1 MSGYQF
7 AHVDGYG
14 RKGGMNSKTKKR
26 VLSMSEIAA
35 EAERHPDAIPHIE
48 KPLPPIL
55 LFGVMPSEVVKEAE
69 EWAKT
74 AKDAIG
80 RKLRIDGMCMDAGV
94 VSFPADRIDEWPAY
108 RDEAIEWLKKKYG
121 DNLKSVVEHTDE
133 PYPHIHFYVVPKK
146 GEKFDSIHEGYAAMN
161 AVPKE
166 SPRIDRKTAFGVAM
180 TAWQDEVYLAFGLKY
195 GLARTGPRRQ
205 RLTRAEWQEQQKA
218 YRLLGKA
225 AGNAKVKLDPKE
237 MKAILESVKPTH
249 KAGFMGKG
257 EDLYTLDEVKEI
269 VNAAALYTRREQ
281 YNAKMDFVAAA
292 AKADAEINAEAL
304 QELGSLKKQVTVLS
318 NTITKKD
325 EEITRLE
332 AENRKQYQQLF
343 NAREKVLSVDDRVSK
358 AEARATEQEE
368 RANRLAHS
376 LNELEEEHAAL
387 KRELRS
393 EPTYLKKGM

>member
-1 MSGYQF
+1 MKQSSGL
-7 AHVDGYG
+7 
-14 RKGGMNSKTKKR
+14 K
-26 VLSMSEIAA
+26 
-35 EAERHPDAIPHIE
+35 
-48 KPLPPIL
+48 
-55 LFGVMPSEVVKEAE
+55 EVRRQLE
-69 EWAKT
+69 
-74 AKDAIG
+74 
-80 RKLRIDGMCMDAGV
+80 
-94 VSFPADRIDEWPAY
+94 
-108 RDEAIEWLKKKYG
+108 
-121 DNLKSVVEHTDE
+121 SVVEHTDE

-180 TAWQDEVYLAFGLKY
+180 QSWQDEVYLAFGLKF

>member
-1 MSGYQF
+1 
-7 AHVDGYG
+7 
-14 RKGGMNSKTKKR
+14 
-26 VLSMSEIAA
+26 MSEIAA

-69 EWAKT
+69 EWAQT

-121 DNLKSVVEHTDE
+121 DNLKSIVEHTDE

-218 YRLLGKA
+218 YRLLGKT

-304 QELGSLKKQVTVLS
+304 RELGSLKNQVVELKQTIIKKEASINDLQASFDKRGTAIS
-318 NTITKKD
+318 NAAHQVKQ
-325 EEITRLE
+325 LE
-332 AENRKQYQQLF
+332 AQLDNALTLSVEWRTKYQQEHVKANGL
-343 NAREKVLSVDDRVSK
+343 ARDLSDKED
-358 AEARATEQEE
+358 
-368 RANRLAHS
+368 
-376 LNELEEEHAAL
+376 ELREL
-387 KRELRS
+387 KREHGLDTGLPKFGR
-393 EPTYLKKGM
+393 

>member
-1 MSGYQF
+1 MHGCRCCVFS
-7 AHVDGYG
+7 
-14 RKGGMNSKTKKR
+14 
-26 VLSMSEIAA
+26 
-35 EAERHPDAIPHIE
+35 
-48 KPLPPIL
+48 
-55 LFGVMPSEVVKEAE
+55 
-69 EWAKT
+69 
-74 AKDAIG
+74 
-80 RKLRIDGMCMDAGV
+80 
-94 VSFPADRIDEWPAY
+94 ADRIDEWPAY

-218 YRLLGKA
+218 YRLLGKT

-249 KAGFMGKG
+249 KAGLFGNG

-325 EEITRLE
+325 ADYSELKADNDKRL
-332 AENRKQYQQLF
+332 NQLGV
-343 NAREKVLSVDDRVSK
+343 AKIKIESADDRVSK

-393 EPTYLKKGM
+393 EPTYSKKGM